1 EVSDPEPDALPPI
14 VDFDALFV
22 PDASD
27 MVGVVTPQLAMQGL
41 DGVVLFGPSA
51 WHHAGLLRDG
61 GTRLEGAFF
70 TSSFD
75 PSHPAPLVQEFA
87 RRYGNAFGENPTV
100 FAAQGFDAGNLVALQ
115 LARGASDRESVR
127 RSLLETQLYPGV
139 SGPTTF
145 DPDGNARKRPFLVG
159 VESGGLVS
167 LE

>member
-1 EVSDPEPDALPPI
+1 
-14 VDFDALFV
+14 
-22 PDASD
+22 

-87 RRYGNAFGENPTV
+87 RRYGNAFGEDPTV